1 MADFLLALSVSF
13 ARTHFLTLAVRNHKT
28 LQNGKNEPVFFRLQL
43 QWSLVCRAGWAYMFW
58 HQSTAALMLIIINDA
73 SLCRL
78 PTKLKP
84 FRCIFILIWP
94 CTGLFSPLRPHI
106 QVSVIKISLKYGLFL
121 VSRVHHALKNLSH
134 HFKRPPSFWH
144 AVCTSDS
151 YICLFFSVLFGK
163 VCNVMSF
170 T

>member
-1 MADFLLALSVSF
+1 MAYFLLPLSLSLVCSHTF
-13 ARTHFLTLAVRNHKT
+13 SNAGTLRS
-28 LQNGKNEPVFFRLQL
+28 QNAPKWKKWASFFRLQL

-78 PTKLKP
+78 QTKLKP

-106 QVSVIKISLKYGLFL
+106 QVSVIKISLKYGLFS

-134 HFKRPPSFWH
+134 HFKWPPSFWH

-151 YICLFFSVLFGK
+151 YICLFLFGK